1 MKALKVE
8 SNTGWFNRIINYGI
22 SFSNINYPMRYYPWD
37 RSYAL
42 KNIESVVSLR
52 PWIKDSSC
60 LHWIVLNHYKVS
72 DGFCLDTFSNPSLS
86 GRNLLGKFMV
96 FQKFQD
102 SPFTGDFPFVQ
113 TKRAYWNSSLINV
126 DVSECK
132 GRASYWGIQ
141 KGKPSFNYCTCIF

>member
-1 MKALKVE
+1 MLDGLAE
-8 SNTGWFNRIINYGI
+8 SNHKLRHIFFKYQL
-22 SFSNINYPMRYYPWD
+22 SNALLSL
-37 RSYAL
+37 RSKL
-42 KNIESVVSLR
+42 RFKQHESVVSLR

-60 LHWIVLNHYKVS
+60 LHWILLNHYKVS
-72 DGFCLDTFSNPSLS
+72 DGLCLDTFSNPSLS

-132 GRASYWGIQ
+132 GRESY
-141 KGKPSFNYCTCIF
+141 